1 LWRPVEQSHVSYTR
15 VNYDDGEAAAT
26 ASNWKRATRS
36 ESTRTRRQIRNGD
49 AESLFVLVGAP

>member
-1 LWRPVEQSHVSYTR
+1 VSYTR